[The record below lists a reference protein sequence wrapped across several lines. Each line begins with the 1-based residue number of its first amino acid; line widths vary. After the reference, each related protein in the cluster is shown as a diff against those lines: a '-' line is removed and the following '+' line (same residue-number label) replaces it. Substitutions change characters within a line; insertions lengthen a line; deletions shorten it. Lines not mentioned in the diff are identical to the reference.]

1 MNRLTI
7 MRPRPSITVE
17 AIGASATGEAII
29 EDGMIE
35 GEMIEDART
44 TATEVMIDAD
54 SASHVAKAWPQAQ
67 ALALSFRIG
76 MPSSRGVLDL
86 SAP

>member
-1 MNRLTI
+1 MIEN
-7 MRPRPSITVE
+7 
-17 AIGASATGEAII
+17 GNI
-29 EDGMIE
+29 ED
-35 GEMIEDART
+35 EMIEDART

-54 SASHVAKAWPQAQ
+54 SASQSAGAWTQFQAF
-67 ALALSFRIG
+67 ALSLGIG